1 MASRMHELQRALESA
16 RVAAIEALSGQD
28 SVTSPASD
36 PILHRL
42 ADIQLALTAVR
53 EEMASQVGRGG
64 EAPWDNP

>member
-16 RVAAIEALSGQD
+16 RVAAIEALSRQD

-36 PILHRL
+36 STLRRL

-64 EAPWDNP
+64 EAPPG

>member
-36 PILHRL
+36 SILRRL

-64 EAPWDNP
+64 EAPLG